1 MAKENPWKSNGFNGF
16 IVDIQSP
23 HCVMIGQALLEITD
37 FGAQAADTTELEAK
51 ALGSCIPRCLLGG
64 RVGSLQGTFFRG
76 PSYPHLSTNM
86 EHSVHWDLP
95 GKPPWCVNSGIFCT
109 WHRIFWQAYASLL
122 GLLARLNAAA
132 QAAIYHLQARGHWK
146 NCTLQELFSLNPAAV
161 KSMSIRK
168 YKVAHPATVRL
179 EMPHNKTCMKRR
191 TLGK

>member
-1 MAKENPWKSNGFNGF
+1 MLWSASTTGDNGLWRPSGRYNRARGKGPWKLYPQ
-16 IVDIQSP
+16 VSP
-23 HCVMIGQALLEITD
+23 WRH
-37 FGAQAADTTELEAK
+37 
-51 ALGSCIPRCLLGG
+51 

-86 EHSVHWDLP
+86 ENSLHWENFW
-95 GKPPWCVNSGIFCT
+95 KTAVICVNSGIFCT

-132 QAAIYHLQARGHWK
+132 QAPIHHLQARGHWK

-179 EMPHNKTCMKRR
+179 EMPHNKFAWNVGPWENN
-191 TLGK
+191 GK